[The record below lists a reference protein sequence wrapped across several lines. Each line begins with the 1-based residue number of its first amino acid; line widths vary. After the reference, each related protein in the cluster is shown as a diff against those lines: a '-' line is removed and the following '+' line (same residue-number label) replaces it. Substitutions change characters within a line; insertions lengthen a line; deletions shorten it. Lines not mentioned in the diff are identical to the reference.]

1 MRWRHLGGRLI
12 IGHNLSVSNLAIK
25 NLEKHFDGVKAV
37 NKLSI
42 AFEAGKITGII
53 GPNGSGKST
62 LINTLT
68 GLIPADSGEIIIAG
82 SQILKKIRAYD
93 IPTYG
98 MTRTFQDVRLFEQ
111 MPVIDNILVV
121 LTERSI
127 WKSLFERHS
136 KIHMEKAED
145 VLKKVGLLD
154 KRNDL
159 AKNLSYGQRKL
170 LEIARILAM
179 IHCGAG
185 DINVI
190 FFDEPFAGLFPQ
202 MIKIVTSVMKEL
214 RDEGKSVILVEHNMD
229 LIREL
234 SDHVYVLDSG
244 ELLAQGSPSEV
255 LTRKD
260 VIEAYLGE

>member
-1 MRWRHLGGRLI
+1 MPI
-12 IGHNLSVSNLAIK
+12 
-25 NLEKHFDGVKAV
+25 LETKHFTKHFDGVYAV

-42 AFEAGKITGII
+42 SFEAGKITGII

-68 GLIPADSGEIIIAG
+68 GLIPADSGEIIVVG
-82 SQILKKIRAYD
+82 SVKLQKVQAHDVPSL
-93 IPTYG
+93 G

-127 WKSLFERHS
+127 WKSLFERHGAF
-136 KIHMEKAED
+136 HLEKTEE
-145 VLKKVGLLD
+145 VLKKVGLWE
-154 KRNDL
+154 KRNEL

-170 LEIARILAM
+170 LEIARVLAT
-179 IHCGAG
+179 IHCGVG
-185 DINVI
+185 DINII
-190 FFDEPFAGLFPQ
+190 FLDEPFAGLFPE
-202 MIKIVTSVMKEL
+202 MIKIVTTVMKEL
-214 RDEGKSVILVEHNMD
+214 RDHGKAVILVEHNVD

-234 SDHVYVLDSG
+234 SDHIFVLDSG
-244 ELLAQGSPSEV
+244 ELLAEGKPAEV
-255 LTRKD
+255 LARKD